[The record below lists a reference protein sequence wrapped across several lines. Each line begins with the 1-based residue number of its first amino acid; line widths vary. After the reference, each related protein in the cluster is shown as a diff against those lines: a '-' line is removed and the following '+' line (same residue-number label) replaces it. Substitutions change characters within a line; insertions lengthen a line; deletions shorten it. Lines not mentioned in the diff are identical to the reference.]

1 MTIVMISS
9 LYQSGSEEL
18 AQALARKTQWPV
30 LDRKTILDKARN
42 MGIRIGR
49 LETAVVKSPGL
60 PEKLSRDRDLYLA
73 LVTETLCEKALEGH
87 LIYHGL
93 AGHLML
99 PGITHRLRVG
109 LTAPFVVRLNR
120 AAAALNVT
128 PERAVAYLKS
138 LDEDVAHWMKF
149 IHRIDGSTPN
159 HFDAVFNLE
168 TMGLANAADILCS
181 MKDLPEFAPTQ
192 ASKRLLKDTY
202 LTSRAKLRLAMDEK
216 TAHAD
221 LQIQADNG
229 ALTVTYPPQQEGVRE
244 HIPGILETLEGCRE
258 IRCTMAETNILWV
271 QERFEPESDNFRRII
286 QLAQRWGAAVEM
298 LRLMPPGEQTDN
310 ALQARSASNA
320 FARPV
325 CAMADNGGVEDD
337 DPESPRDDGGLD
349 RTQEAL
355 VALGRSGGRHT
366 VCGGYE
372 RILETARGDGR
383 YALVVIGNM
392 FLSKGHSTRTRCTR
406 ELAMS
411 IRDRLKA
418 PVITEDE
425 LKTRFLFGKR
435 QAFTLAGFLAAVLI
449 VYGLVF
455 THQDAV
461 LAFLSGPL
469 HQRVKWLAPLVVAIF
484 VPVLAYIY
492 GEVAGLALKIIN
504 ID

>member
-30 LDRKTILDKARN
+30 LDRKSILEKARN

-60 PEKLSRDRDLYLA
+60 PEKLAREKDLYLA
-73 LVTETLCEKALEGH
+73 LVTETLCEKALEGN

-109 LTAPFVVRLNR
+109 LTAPFGVRLNR
-120 AAAALNVT
+120 AAAALNIT
-128 PERAVAYLKS
+128 PERAITYLSS
-138 LDEDVAHWMKF
+138 LDDDVARWIKF
-149 IHRIDGSTPN
+149 IHRVEGSHPD
-159 HFDAVFNLE
+159 HFDAIFNLE
-168 TMGLANAADILCS
+168 TMGLANAAEILYG
-181 MKDLPEFAPTQ
+181 MKDLAEFQPTH
-192 ASKRLLKDTY
+192 ASKRLLKDT
-202 LTSRAKLRLAMDEK
+202 LLSARAKLRLAIDER
-216 TAHAD
+216 TSHAD

-229 ALTVTYPPQQEGVRE
+229 ALTVTYPPQQEGIRE
-244 HIPGILETLEGCRE
+244 HIPGILEDLEGCRE

-271 QERFEPESDNFRRII
+271 QERFEPESENFRQII

-298 LRLMPPGEQTDN
+298 LRLIPPEEMPEEGTAIAGTTDT
-310 ALQARSASNA
+310 
-320 FARPV
+320 FTRPV
-325 CAMADNGGVEDD
+325 CNMADDGGVEDD
-337 DPESPRDDGGLD
+337 DPDVPQDDGGLN
-349 RTQEAL
+349 RTQAAL
-355 VALGRSGGRHT
+355 VALGRSGGRRS

-372 RILETARGDGR
+372 RILETARGNGR
-383 YALVVIGNM
+383 YALVIIGNM

-425 LKTRFLFGKR
+425 LKKRFLFGKR
-435 QAFTLAGFLAAVLI
+435 QAFALAGFLVATLV
-449 VYGLVF
+449 VYGVVF

-469 HQRVKWLAPLVVAIF
+469 HQRLKWLSPLVLVGF
-484 VPVLAYIY
+484 VPLLAFIY

>member
-9 LYQSGSEEL
+9 LYQSGSEAL

-30 LDRKTILDKARN
+30 LGRKTMLEKARN

-49 LETAVVKSPGL
+49 LETAVVKAPALS
-60 PEKLSRDRDLYLA
+60 EKLAREKELYLA
-73 LVTETLCEKALEGH
+73 LVAETLCEMALQGH

-99 PGITHRLRVG
+99 PGVTHRLRVG
-109 LTAPFVVRLNR
+109 LTTPFDLRLTR

-128 PERAVAYLKS
+128 PERAVSYLKN
-138 LDEDVAHWMKF
+138 LDDDVARWMKF
-149 IHRIDGSTPN
+149 IHRTDGRTPD
-159 HFDAVFNLE
+159 HFDAFFNLE
-168 TMGLANAADILCS
+168 TMGLANAADILCR
-181 MKDLPEFAPTQ
+181 MTDLPEFQPTR
-192 ASKRLLKDTY
+192 ASNQLLKDIF
-202 LTSRAKLRLAMDEK
+202 LTAQAKLRLAMDER
-216 TAHAD
+216 TSQAD
-221 LQIQADNG
+221 LQIQADHG
-229 ALTVTYPPQQEGVRE
+229 ELTVTYPPHQEQVHK
-244 HIPGILETLEGCRE
+244 HIPSILETLEGCRE

-271 QERFEPESDNFRRII
+271 QERFEPESDNFRQII

-298 LRLMPPGEQTDN
+298 LRLIPPGEAAVEDTG
-310 ALQARSASNA
+310 AGGARDA

-325 CAMADNGGVEDD
+325 CNMALDGGVEDD
-337 DPESPRDDGGLD
+337 DPENPFDDGGLD

-355 VALGRSGGRHT
+355 VAMGRSGGRKT

-372 RILETARGDGR
+372 RILETTRGDGQ

-435 QAFTLAGFLAAVLI
+435 QAAALVGFLTMVVI
-449 VYGLVF
+449 TYGLVF
-455 THQDAV
+455 THQEAV

-469 HQRVKWLAPLVVAIF
+469 HQQVKWLSPLAMVVF
-484 VPVLAYIY
+484 VPLLAYIY
-492 GEVAGLALKIIN
+492 GEVGGLALKIIN